1 MADIELNAVPAAP
14 RQPSKLWKGVTGAN
28 WLIKL
33 CFVVLAVLIAVA
45 LLAPLLATHDPNAQ
59 SLLSRLRP
67 PLGFERYKEGYIL
80 GTDELGRDLY
90 SRMLYGLRFTLLIA
104 VIGSIISMLIGS
116 TIGIISGYMGG
127 VVDNILMALVDVQI
141 AFPFTLMAL
150 LAVAV
155 FGTDLTI
162 FVIIIGLADWDKY
175 ARVVRG
181 QVLAIRDAP
190 YIDAVRVTGGRALP
204 DHPAPYAGQ
213 HRLAHYRAVDLRGL
227 ERHPSG
233 KLAVVSGPRRPT
245 PHGDARLDDRL
256 WPRLPR
262 LLPAYR
268 TSTRADDPRHRAG
281 LPASGR
287 LAQRYARRA
296 FETSNLKKRPG
307 PSSPPRSGRP
317 EAAMK

>member
-1 MADIELNAVPAAP
+1 MATIEIEPREAAP
-14 RQPSKLWKGVTGAN
+14 AKQSKSKIWTAVKDSN

-33 CFVVLAVLIAVA
+33 CFVLLFVLIAVA
-45 LLAPLLATHDPNAQ
+45 LLAPVLAAHDPNAQ

-67 PLGFERYKEGYIL
+67 PIGFERYKEGYFL

-90 SRMLYGLRFTLLIA
+90 SRLLYGLRFTLLIA

-116 TIGIISGYMGG
+116 TIGIISGYVGG
-127 VVDNILMALVDVQI
+127 WVDNVLMGLVDIQI

-190 YIDAVRVTGGRALP
+190 YIDAVRVTG
-204 DHPAPYAGQ
+204 AG
-213 HRLAHYRAVDLRGL
+213 
-227 ERHPSG
+227 
-233 KLAVVSGPRRPT
+233 
-245 PHGDARLDDRL
+245 
-256 WPRLPR
+256 
-262 LLPAYR
+262 AYR
-268 TSTRADDPRHRAG
+268 IIRHHMLANIASPIIVLWTFGVSNVILLESSLSFLG
-281 LPASGR
+281 LGVQPPTATLGSMTGFGRDYLASYPHIGLVPALMILVIALVFLLLGDWLRDTLDVR
-287 LAQRYARRA
+287 L
-296 FETSNLKKRPG
+296 KRQN
-307 PSSPPRSGRP
+307 
-317 EAAMK
+317 

>member
-1 MADIELNAVPAAP
+1 MTTVETLPADPPAP
-14 RQPSKLWKGVTGAN
+14 KKGPSQAWRAIKSAN

-33 CFVVLAVLIAVA
+33 CFVVLAVLIVTAI
-45 LLAPLLATHDPNAQ
+45 LAPVLATHDPNAQ

-67 PLGFERYKEGYIL
+67 PIGFEGYREGYVL

-104 VIGSIISMLIGS
+104 VIGSLISMLIGS
-116 TIGIISGYMGG
+116 TIGIISGYLGG
-127 VVDNILMALVDVQI
+127 WVDNVLMALVDVQI

-190 YIDAVRVTGGRALP
+190 FIDAVRVTGAGPYRIIRHHMLANIASPIIVLWTFGVSNVILLESSLSFLGLGVQPPTATLGSMTGFGRDYLASYPHIGLVPALMILVIALVFLLLG
-204 DHPAPYAGQ
+204 DWLRDTLDV
-213 HRLAHYRAVDLRGL
+213 RL
-227 ERHPSG
+227 
-233 KLAVVSGPRRPT
+233 RRQ
-245 PHGDARLDDRL
+245 A
-256 WPRLPR
+256 
-262 LLPAYR
+262 
-268 TSTRADDPRHRAG
+268 
-281 LPASGR
+281 
-287 LAQRYARRA
+287 
-296 FETSNLKKRPG
+296 
-307 PSSPPRSGRP
+307 
-317 EAAMK
+317 